1 MEDGGEIWALSGKPV
16 TLGGATVA
24 TDDTGTALFTLGSS
38 TGLDGTTLTP
48 SADLQ
53 AGRYVLTVQLY
64 VDGTALGRTFA
75 APLLVGQTASAGGS
89 TGSGSTG
96 SGSTGSGSTG
106 PGSTGS
112 GSTGSGST
120 GSGSG
125 STGSGTA
132 PAPGT
137 GSRSYPA
144 VGAFRITGISPT
156 VVSTAGG
163 MAVVITGQALPA
175 SPVVRIGSTAVATTV
190 SSSATLLAVRVPA
203 RVAGVYDVTV
213 LAPDGTSTVLT
224 AALTYVDAVG
234 SPGSGSSGGT
244 GTGTGSG
251 STGGGTGSGGTGS
264 GGTGSGGTGSGS
276 TGSGSGGTGTGTTS
290 PAVRAGA
297 HGERLV
303 HSDVFAALG
312 WIWTVGCSA
321 SCSGVGI

>member
-1 MEDGGEIWALSGKPV
+1 
-16 TLGGATVA
+16 
-24 TDDTGTALFTLGSS
+24 
-38 TGLDGTTLTP
+38 
-48 SADLQ
+48 
-53 AGRYVLTVQLY
+53 
-64 VDGTALGRTFA
+64 
-75 APLLVGQTASAGGS
+75 
-89 TGSGSTG
+89 
-96 SGSTGSGSTG
+96 
-106 PGSTGS
+106 
-112 GSTGSGST
+112 
-120 GSGSG
+120 
-125 STGSGTA
+125 
-132 PAPGT
+132 
-137 GSRSYPA
+137 
-144 VGAFRITGISPT
+144 
-156 VVSTAGG
+156 

-264 GGTGSGGTGSGS
+264 GSTGSGSTGSGGTGSGGTGSGS